1 MEYLAMIPCAANGS
15 LVVSRDP
22 GDTIHYS
29 KCYLCEGIP
38 MPESQSLDAS
48 GCGYISQDIISVLTK
63 LVSSQVFQA
72 SRRPRVL
79 GMIAV
84 QRFTVHFTDPNFMD
98 LGTSPLGQWSLTS
111 LQSSVRELRILA
123 G

>member
-1 MEYLAMIPCAANGS
+1 MIPCAASGS
-15 LVVSRDP
+15 LVVRRDQ
-22 GDTIHYS
+22 GDGIHYS

-38 MPESQSLDAS
+38 MPESLSLDDN
-48 GCGYISQDIISVLTK
+48 GCRYISQDITSLLAK
-63 LVSSQVFQA
+63 LVNSQAFQA

-84 QRFTVHFTDPNFMD
+84 QRFTAHFNDPSFMD

-111 LQSSVRELRILA
+111 LHSSVRELRILA